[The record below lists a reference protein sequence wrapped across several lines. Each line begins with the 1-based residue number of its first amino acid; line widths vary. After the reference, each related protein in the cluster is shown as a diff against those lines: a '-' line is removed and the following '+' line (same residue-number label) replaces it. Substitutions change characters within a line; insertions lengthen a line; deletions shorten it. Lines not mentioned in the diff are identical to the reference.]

1 VARSDEQTVA
11 RLRFANPRKPDEGGE
26 FLLRSDN
33 TVLFTPSPALFAQ
46 SDRLLRRVDEAML
59 KWGVSLVFGLAAV
72 GAVLFVRDRRRAA
85 GGLFVTAGA
94 TGLLAA
100 AARRGAH
107 SLRPLLFQPLPV
119 REVYVWRREGAGNI
133 TFALRGS
140 GLRKM
145 IVSLRA
151 DEFDAAEGKAFVRAV
166 IRARESEE
174 P

>member
-1 VARSDEQTVA
+1 
-11 RLRFANPRKPDEGGE
+11 
-26 FLLRSDN
+26 
-33 TVLFTPSPALFAQ
+33 
-46 SDRLLRRVDEAML
+46 
-59 KWGVSLVFGLAAV
+59 
-72 GAVLFVRDRRRAA
+72 
-85 GGLFVTAGA
+85 
-94 TGLLAA
+94 
-100 AARRGAH
+100 
-107 SLRPLLFQPLPV
+107 LPV